1 MRQDGTGRD
10 GGARSGRG
18 RLALVTALVAV
29 LVAAASGYLFL
40 PETAATLVVLACI
53 GVLST
58 VGVVALF
65 AAAAGI
71 LGWRAPPELPAD
83 PGGPAQAL
91 LENMAEGVLMT
102 AADGAPLW
110 ANAAFLKLTGAASG
124 RDLHSIERL
133 FSDNPDAAEAVHRLA
148 VAADQGRRTT
158 EEIRMPGGI
167 GGRATAAR
175 WYRVRVTPAGGNDS
189 HVGWL
194 IADITREREH
204 QENIFQELQNAIDY
218 LDHAPAGFFS
228 LEPDGRIR
236 YLNATLAEWIGI
248 DLAEFEPG
256 AAQIRDIVTVEGLS
270 VIQAANTGRADP
282 ETLDV
287 DLVRTDGTRLPVRL
301 IHRAPVAPD
310 GTVGASRTLVLDMR
324 RTDDREAGRL
334 AEARFAR
341 FFNNTPMA
349 IASIDRQGRIALTNA
364 RFVMLFG
371 KTGAAGRRL
380 AELVQ
385 ETDRAG
391 LAAAVD
397 AALARQSEIPAVDAD
412 LAEDSKRSARFFVS
426 PILEAEEG
434 EDAAVVYALE
444 TTEQRALETQFAQSQ
459 KMQAVGQLAGGI
471 AHDFNNV
478 LTAIIGFSDLLLTSH
493 RPTDPSFQDIMN
505 IKQNANRAAGLVR
518 QLLAFSRRQTLR
530 PRVIRLG
537 DVLSDI
543 SVLLDRLLGE
553 TIELEVKHGREVWPI
568 KADLNQL
575 EQVIVNLAV
584 NARDAMP
591 AGGKLTIRTSNVV
604 ESESRRFREQGF
616 KPGDYVLLEVT
627 DSGVGMPAEV
637 MDKIFEPFFTT
648 KGVGQ
653 GTGLGLS
660 TVYGI
665 VKQTGGFVY
674 VDSRPGAGATFR
686 ILLPR
691 YEPQPEE
698 APSESDRPPAPS
710 DLTGSASILLVEDE
724 EAVRAF
730 AGRALSARGYKV
742 HEAASGLEALDLM
755 NGLSDP
761 VDLVISDVVMPGM
774 DGPTLMRELRR
785 RQPDV
790 KIIFISGYAE
800 DAFQRNLPEDERFQ
814 FLPKPFSLKE
824 LATTVKETLEA

>member
-148 VAADQGRRTT
+148 VAADQGRRAT

-616 KPGDYVLLEVT
+616 KPGDYVLLEVA

-800 DAFQRNLPEDERFQ
+800 DAFQRNLPEDESFQ